1 MSLCR
6 TFLTFLTLRVFST
19 NYKDALK
26 YGFYEMQSTR
36 DWYREVTSDVGM
48 HADLVEYWIR
58 ISALLI
64 LPIAPHFSEHIWST
78 VLKEPVTVQKALWPT
93 PATTPDRTILDA
105 GLYMRGVIKN
115 LRDAELSLLKK
126 MNKGKQGQALPYD
139 PKKPRAAR
147 MYVATSFPQW
157 QDACVQII
165 KEAYSAAADK
175 VDDAKVRT
183 LLTEKGL
190 IKDKRAMP
198 FIQAF
203 KVRAF
208 GHV

>member
-1 MSLCR
+1 
-6 TFLTFLTLRVFST
+6 
-19 NYKDALK
+19 
-26 YGFYEMQSTR
+26 MQSTR

-93 PATTPDRTILDA
+93 PATTPDRTIIDA
-105 GLYMRGVIKN
+105 GQYMRSVIKN
-115 LRDAELSLLKK
+115 LRDAELGLLKK
-126 MNKGKQGQALPYD
+126 MNKGKHGQALPYD
-139 PKKPRAAR
+139 PKKPRAVR

-157 QDACVQII
+157 QDTCVQII
-165 KEAYSAAADK
+165 KEAYAPEADK

-203 KVRAF
+203 KVRSMDASRA
-208 GHV
+208 